1 MALLSNLAGAF
12 MSVILDGHS
21 LTLAQLA
28 EVSRDP
34 TVTIDVVPQ
43 TWKDVESCRE
53 VIDQV
58 VRNYA
63 KEPEAQ
69 RGAFAVYGVT
79 TGFGEF
85 KNVRLEPEQLIVLQE
100 NILRSHAVGCGENE
114 DIDDPVNYFAAEVV
128 RATLVLRINTFL
140 QGHSGV
146 RRELVEL
153 LIDMVN
159 QGIVP
164 LVPTRGSLGSSGDLC
179 PLAHTFVT
187 LLGEGRYYVV
197 KSADELSRGLRSAPS
212 KSATELLKELKC
224 PKFRLAEKEG
234 LGLTNGAAY
243 SAAMLALAVY
253 DAEALADTADG
264 AVALTLEA
272 ICGRT
277 RAFHPLVHEARH
289 INGQITSASNIRSL
303 VNGSKLVG
311 LTSDVQDAYSVRCA
325 PQVHGASREAI
336 ALARKIAV
344 AEMNAATDNPLF
356 FPGTVPNDSGGDDS
370 DPQRNHEPCAFS
382 AGNFHGQPIGM
393 AADFL
398 AIAVAELANISE
410 RRTQMLLDANHNRRL
425 PGNLVGNAGVNSG
438 LMIAQYTAASLVS
451 ENKVL
456 CHPAC
461 VDSIPTSANVEDH
474 VAMATTAARKARQV
488 ICNARAVLAIE
499 LMAGAQAVEW
509 RVCYGGDNIEIAKLL
524 NAKAAVVDDPRE
536 LGKQREATFK
546 RRFQSPGSTGRN
558 DLAAILGAGTRQ
570 IYAAIRGRVP
580 TLVDDVYL
588 EPTFRAARELVTTRQ
603 IAEIVAAIPKT

>member
-1 MALLSNLAGAF
+1 

-21 LTLAQLA
+21 LTIAQLA
-28 EVSRDP
+28 DVARDP
-34 TVTIDVVPQ
+34 TVTIEVAPH

-53 VIDQV
+53 VIDKI
-58 VRNYA
+58 VRDYA
-63 KEPEAQ
+63 KAPEAD

-85 KNVRLEPEQLIVLQE
+85 KNVRLEPEQLVVLQE

-114 DIDDPVNYFAAEVV
+114 DIDDPANYFAAEIV

-153 LIDMVN
+153 LIAMVN
-159 QGIVP
+159 EGIVP
-164 LVPTRGSLGSSGDLC
+164 LVPTRGSVGSSGDLC

-187 LLGEGRYYVV
+187 LLGEGRYYLV
-197 KSADELSRGLRSAPS
+197 KDAEGVSRGLRNAKAKP
-212 KSATELLKELKC
+212 AAELLNELNR
-224 PKFRLAEKEG
+224 PKFRLVEKEG

-243 SAAMLALAVY
+243 SSAMLALAVY
-253 DAEALADTADG
+253 DAEALADTADA

-272 ICGRT
+272 ICGRI
-277 RAFHPLVHEARH
+277 RAFHPLVHDARH
-289 INGQITSASNIRSL
+289 INGQKTSAANTRSL
-303 VNGSKLVG
+303 VAGSKLVG
-311 LTSDVQDAYSVRCA
+311 LTSDVQDCYSVRCA

-336 ALARKIAV
+336 ALARKIAL

-356 FPGTVPNDSGGDDS
+356 FPGTTPDDSGGDDN

-410 RRTQMLLDANHNRRL
+410 RRTQMLLDANHSRGL

-456 CHPAC
+456 CHPSS

-474 VAMATTAARKARQV
+474 VAMATTAARKVRQV
-488 ICNARAVLAIE
+488 LNNARGVLALE

-509 RVCYGGDNIEIAKLL
+509 RVCDSGDNIEIAKRI
-524 NAKAAVVDDPRE
+524 NGKDAVVTDPRE
-536 LGKQREATFK
+536 HGIQREEKFKTRFGSKSAT
-546 RRFQSPGSTGRN
+546 GSKELPTM
-558 DLAAILGAGTRQ
+558 LGEGTRQ
-570 IYAAIRGRVP
+570 VYAAIRNHVP
-580 TLVDDVYL
+580 PLVGDVYL
-588 EPTFRAARELVTTRQ
+588 EPAFRAARELVGSRK
-603 IAEIVAAIPKT
+603 IAEIVAATPKS